1 MAQGVTNRSDVSSLK
16 EESTMNERSAREENV
31 RLQQQWHGWA
41 SPVGLGIG
49 MLCIFGGFALLAFG
63 LTLLSSI

>member
-1 MAQGVTNRSDVSSLK
+1 MNVSVQ
-16 EESTMNERSAREENV
+16 EEEMTMVDRDMRHESQ

-49 MLCIFGGFALLAFG
+49 MLCIFGAFALLAFG

>member
-1 MAQGVTNRSDVSSLK
+1 LDATSQK
-16 EESTMNERSAREENV
+16 ETSTMNERSGQEENV

-41 SPVGLGIG
+41 SPVGMGIG

>member
-1 MAQGVTNRSDVSSLK
+1 
-16 EESTMNERSAREENV
+16 MNERTGREENV

>member
-1 MAQGVTNRSDVSSLK
+1 M
-16 EESTMNERSAREENV
+16 TMVDRDMRYEGR

>member
-1 MAQGVTNRSDVSSLK
+1 LDVTSQK
-16 EESTMNERSAREENV
+16 ETSTMNERTGREDNT